1 MDSQQLGLRSR
12 RENSTRKRENRLIES
27 PLGKGGELD
36 RHYPAGNSTGGVD
49 SGSDRKAFLLPA
61 VGLFKHS
68 HVTLGGLNQ
77 PGRGPGE
84 EDAAFVNDDQLVTDR
99 LYILNDMGGEKDDFI
114 LGNAGK
120 QVAEVDPFLR
130 VQADSGLV
138 KDQEGGIP

>member
-1 MDSQQLGLRSR
+1 MG
-12 RENSTRKRENRLIES
+12 ST
-27 PLGKGGELD
+27 GWAKGSWTATTRQET
-36 RHYPAGNSTGGVD
+36 PTGGVD

-84 EDAAFVNDDQLVTDR
+84 EGMRPLSMTISWLQTDCTS
-99 LYILNDMGGEKDDFI
+99 LNDMGGEKDDFI